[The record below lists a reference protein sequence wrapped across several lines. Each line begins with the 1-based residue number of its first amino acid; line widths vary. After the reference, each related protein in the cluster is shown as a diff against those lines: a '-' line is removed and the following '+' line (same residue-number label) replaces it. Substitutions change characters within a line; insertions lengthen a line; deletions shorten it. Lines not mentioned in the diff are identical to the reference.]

1 MSCIGSVSTSNNASM
16 LHITSSSI
24 RFVQNEVCDFFKKR
38 TSHKMHAV
46 LFSFPLQNA
55 KTFARSL
62 NVLSVIKPCRLYLE
76 RNVFFNTG
84 DFCMQN
90 GRRIVLR
97 REEKDCNFTCTH
109 GEKFTLHATAYE
121 RKEHHFKLYWNI
133 PIEKTTIAYEYIIF

>member
-55 KTFARSL
+55 KKFCTKLECSL
-62 NVLSVIKPCRLYLE
+62 RHKTVYVISWKKRLFKYRWFLHVERKEDSVSDGKKRT
-76 RNVFFNTG
+76 V
-84 DFCMQN
+84 
-90 GRRIVLR
+90 
-97 REEKDCNFTCTH
+97 
-109 GEKFTLHATAYE
+109 TLHAHMVKNLYCMQL
-121 RKEHHFKLYWNI
+121 RMKQRGFVYKFYWN
-133 PIEKTTIAYEYIIF
+133 TFH